1 MIQELLLHLQT
12 QLSQQSYLEI
22 VAVILALFYV
32 YLAARQNI
40 WCWPCALLSTA
51 IYTYL
56 FWEVTLPFHV
66 LLNVYYM
73 LMAIYGWRQ
82 WQGKSSQKLQ
92 VKSWPAQ
99 RHLLWISLLVI
110 GSLLLSA
117 GASSVFDEQYLYLDA
132 FITVFSVFT
141 TVLVAHKVRENWL
154 YWIVIDL
161 VSAYLFFAKGLALT
175 GLLFMLYTF
184 FAFYGYLQWGK
195 NRSNASL
202 SMAES

>member
-1 MIQELLLHLQT
+1 MQELLQLLQA
-12 QLSQQSYLEI
+12 QLNQQSYLEI
-22 VAVILALFYV
+22 VAVILALVYV
-32 YLAARQNI
+32 FLAARQNI

-56 FWEVTLPFHV
+56 FWEVSLPFHV

-82 WQGKSSQKLQ
+82 WQGGGAQVSK
-92 VKSWPAQ
+92 VKSWSAQ

-110 GSLLLSA
+110 GSLVLSA

-195 NRSNASL
+195 NRSSKRL
-202 SMAES
+202 LMAES

>member
-1 MIQELLLHLQT
+1 MQELWQLLQA
-12 QLSQQSYLEI
+12 QLNQQSYLEI
-22 VAVILALFYV
+22 VAVILALVYV
-32 YLAARQNI
+32 FLAARQNI

-56 FWEVTLPFHV
+56 FWEVSLPFHV

-82 WQGKSSQKLQ
+82 WQGGGAQVSK
-92 VKSWPAQ
+92 VKSWSAQ

-110 GSLLLSA
+110 GSLVLSA

-195 NRSNASL
+195 NRSSKRL
-202 SMAES
+202 LMAES

>member
-1 MIQELLLHLQT
+1 MQELLQHLQA
-12 QLSQQSYLEI
+12 QLNQQSYLEI
-22 VAVILALFYV
+22 VAVILALVYV

-82 WQGKSSQKLQ
+82 WQGESSQKLQ

-110 GSLLLSA
+110 GSLVLSA

-195 NRSNASL
+195 NRSNGSL
-202 SMAES
+202 SMAER

>member
-1 MIQELLLHLQT
+1 MQELLQHLQA

-22 VAVILALFYV
+22 VAVILALIYV

-40 WCWPCALLSTA
+40 WCWPSALLSTA

-66 LLNVYYM
+66 VLNVYYM

-82 WQGKSSQKLQ
+82 WQGASSQALQ
-92 VKSWPAQ
+92 VKSWSVQ
-99 RHLLWISLLVI
+99 RHLLWIVLLVI
-110 GSLLLSA
+110 GSLLLST

-161 VSAYLFFAKGLALT
+161 VSAYLFFAKGLVLT
-175 GLLFMLYTF
+175 SLLFMLYTF

-195 NRSNASL
+195 NRSNSAL
-202 SMAES
+202 SAAES